1 MTDEKDI
8 KDNVVVGPWGNTPV
22 ENNGEWIKE
31 KYSKA
36 LEKNNTTLKMQE
48 KLARIDIITENIMVQ
63 LIHTISENGY
73 DIADEKFILDIGFL
87 SEVIK
92 GALAR
97 QEKLPHIVQGL
108 IDNLMAPDKTKN
120 EDGVDLHYSKFDA
133 PLLADLV
140 DMAEEIKEDT
150 EISFESDV
158 ELETDTDKISE
169 WKDDKSK
176 GSLHELRSKKIHD
189 KKKDDDD
196 EDDD

>member
-1 MTDEKDI
+1 MTDE
-8 KDNVVVGPWGNTPV
+8 KDNVVVGPWGNTPI

-63 LIHTISENGY
+63 LIHTLSENGY
-73 DIADEKFILDIGFL
+73 DIRDEKFILDIGFL

-97 QEKLPHIVQGL
+97 QEKLPHIIQGL
-108 IDNLMAPDKTKN
+108 IDNLMTPDKTRN
-120 EDGVDLHYSKFDA
+120 EDGVDLPYSKFDA

-140 DMAEEIKEDT
+140 EMAEEIREDT
-150 EISFESDV
+150 EISFEPDA
-158 ELETDTDKISE
+158 ELETDPDKISE
-169 WKDDKSK
+169 WKDDKKS
-176 GSLHELRSKKIHD
+176 GSLHEMRSKKIHD
-189 KKKDDDD
+189 KKDD
-196 EDDD
+196 EDEDKD

>member
-1 MTDEKDI
+1 MTDEKDNR
-8 KDNVVVGPWGNTPV
+8 DNVVVGPWGNTPV

-108 IDNLMAPDKTKN
+108 IDNLMTPDKTRN

-140 DMAEEIKEDT
+140 EMAEEISEDT
-150 EISFESDV
+150 EISFEPDA
-158 ELETDTDKISE
+158 ELETDPDKISE
-169 WKDDKSK
+169 WKDDKK
-176 GSLHELRSKKIHD
+176 GSLHNMRNEKLHD
-189 KKKDDDD
+189 KDDD
-196 EDDD
+196 EDKDDE

>member
-1 MTDEKDI
+1 MTDKKDD
-8 KDNVVVGPWGNTPV
+8 KTNVVVGPWGNEPV

-63 LIHTISENGY
+63 LIHTLSENGY
-73 DIADEKFILDIGFL
+73 DIGDEKFILDIGFL

-92 GALAR
+92 GTMAR

-108 IDNLMAPDKTKN
+108 IDNIMTPDKTRN

-140 DMAEEIKEDT
+140 DMAEEIKEDI

-158 ELETDTDKISE
+158 ELETDPDKITE
-169 WKDDKSK
+169 WKDDKNT
-176 GSLHELRSKKIHD
+176 GSLHEMRSKKIHD
-189 KKKDDDD
+189 KKDD
-196 EDDD
+196 EDEDKD

>member
-1 MTDEKDI
+1 
-8 KDNVVVGPWGNTPV
+8 
-22 ENNGEWIKE
+22 
-31 KYSKA
+31 
-36 LEKNNTTLKMQE
+36 MQE

-63 LIHTISENGY
+63 LIHTLSENGY
-73 DIADEKFILDIGFL
+73 DIGDEKFILDIGFL

-92 GALAR
+92 GTMAR

-108 IDNLMAPDKTKN
+108 IDNIMTPDKTRN

-158 ELETDTDKISE
+158 ELETDPDKITE
-169 WKDDKSK
+169 WKDDKNT
-176 GSLHELRSKKIHD
+176 GSLHEMRSKKIHD
-189 KKKDDDD
+189 KKDD
-196 EDDD
+196 EDEDKD

>member
-1 MTDEKDI
+1 MTDE
-8 KDNVVVGPWGNTPV
+8 KDNVVVGPWGNTPI
-22 ENNGEWIKE
+22 ENKGEWIKE

-63 LIHTISENGY
+63 LIHTLSENGY
-73 DIADEKFILDIGFL
+73 DIGDEKFILDIGFL

-97 QEKLPHIVQGL
+97 QEKLPHIIQGL
-108 IDNLMAPDKTKN
+108 IDNLMTPDKTRN

-140 DMAEEIKEDT
+140 EMAEEISEDT
-150 EISFESDV
+150 EISFEPDA
-158 ELETDTDKISE
+158 ELETDPDKISE
-169 WKDDKSK
+169 WKDDKKS
-176 GSLHELRSKKIHD
+176 GSLHEMRSKKIHD
-189 KKKDDDD
+189 KKDD
-196 EDDD
+196 EDEDKD

>member
-1 MTDEKDI
+1 MTDE
-8 KDNVVVGPWGNTPV
+8 KDNVVVGPWGNTPI

-63 LIHTISENGY
+63 LIHTLSENGY
-73 DIADEKFILDIGFL
+73 DIGDEKFILDIGFL

-92 GALAR
+92 GAMAR
-97 QEKLPHIVQGL
+97 QEKLPHIIQGL
-108 IDNLMAPDKTKN
+108 IDNLMTPDKTRN

-140 DMAEEIKEDT
+140 EMAEEISEDT
-150 EISFESDV
+150 EISFEPDA
-158 ELETDTDKISE
+158 ELETDPDKISE
-169 WKDDKSK
+169 WKDDKKS
-176 GSLHELRSKKIHD
+176 GSLHEMRSKKIHD
-189 KKKDDDD
+189 KKDD
-196 EDDD
+196 EDEDKD

>member
-1 MTDEKDI
+1 MTDEKDNR
-8 KDNVVVGPWGNTPV
+8 DNVVVGPWGNTPV

-97 QEKLPHIVQGL
+97 QEKLPHIIQGL
-108 IDNLMAPDKTKN
+108 IDNLMTPDKTRN

-140 DMAEEIKEDT
+140 EMAEEISEDT
-150 EISFESDV
+150 EISFEPDA
-158 ELETDTDKISE
+158 ELETDPDKISE
-169 WKDDKSK
+169 WKDDKK
-176 GSLHELRSKKIHD
+176 GSLHNMRNEKLHD
-189 KKKDDDD
+189 KDDDEKDD
-196 EDDD
+196 E

>member
-1 MTDEKDI
+1 MTDEKDNR
-8 KDNVVVGPWGNTPV
+8 DNVVVGPWGNTPV

-108 IDNLMAPDKTKN
+108 IDNLMTPDKTRN
-120 EDGVDLHYSKFDA
+120 EDGVDYIIQSLMHHY
-133 PLLADLV
+133 
-140 DMAEEIKEDT
+140 
-150 EISFESDV
+150 
-158 ELETDTDKISE
+158 
-169 WKDDKSK
+169 
-176 GSLHELRSKKIHD
+176 
-189 KKKDDDD
+189 
-196 EDDD
+196 